1 MQVRCKLLQELSQ
14 KRQIEF
20 EDSLADCYGQQ
31 CQKRHSNQ
39 EKPIVSRALY
49 LSRAVGVLWFSL
61 FQIHLL
67 MWKTKNQ
74 NISMCETIMSQYKL
88 LSYVTTF
95 YVNFNETCG
104 LLNNCDLF
112 LIHQQHKHITTCK
125 PPVMTTNRKI
135 RVFYNFKVAK
145 QFPLCS
151 FPGILAAN
159 SSSQIWQ
166 SVHD

>member
-112 LIHQQHKHITTCK
+112 LIHQQHKHIPTRK
-125 PPVMTTNRKI
+125 LMTTNRKI
-135 RVFYNFKVAK
+135 RFFYNLKVAK
-145 QFPLCS
+145 QFLLCS
-151 FPGILAAN
+151 FPGILAPADRYFAG
-159 SSSQIWQ
+159 Q
-166 SVHD
+166 S